1 MNKRKIN
8 TNTPLILHSIISLNE
23 KSKIFEASNSISQI
37 LYDKGIP
44 LLL

>member
-8 TNTPLILHSIISLNE
+8 TPLILYSIISLNE
-23 KSKIFEASNSISQI
+23 KSKIFEASNGISQI
-37 LYDKGIP
+37 PYDKGIP

>member
-8 TNTPLILHSIISLNE
+8 TPLIVYSIISLNE
-23 KSKIFEASNSISQI
+23 KSKIFEASISQI
-37 LYDKGIP
+37 PYDKGIP